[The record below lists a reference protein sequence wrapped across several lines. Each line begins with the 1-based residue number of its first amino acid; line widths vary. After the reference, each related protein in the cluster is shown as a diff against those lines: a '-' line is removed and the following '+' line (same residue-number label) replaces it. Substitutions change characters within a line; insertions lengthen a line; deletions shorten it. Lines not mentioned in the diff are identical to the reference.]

1 MDWITIWKVV
11 LVVSLALFA
20 ALTMITAVLG
30 AGDVRR
36 LFQRL
41 EDQRRD
47 QDEAN
52 SPKG

>member
-1 MDWITIWKVV
+1 MDWMTIWKVV

-20 ALTMITAVLG
+20 GLAIVTAVLG

-41 EDQRRD
+41 KDQG
-47 QDEAN
+47 QDRE
-52 SPKG
+52 